1 MTKVMRPSSKEMK
14 YVAGACKVARRS
26 LRLWLIKVHIPLLC
40 PSGLGSLVQLIND
53 ALETL

>member
-1 MTKVMRPSSKEMK
+1 MW
-14 YVAGACKVARRS
+14 AGACKVARMS
-26 LRLWLIKVHIPLLC
+26 LGSVDQSTHLPLC